1 MGFWQGLNEGL
12 TYVMEDKAR
21 KQELAAARQERLDE
35 RQANI
40 DFQTRQYEIQKSDA
54 AALRAEER
62 ANRLQ
67 EIALPLYI
75 ERKKQEAEVNRVT
88 AGAENLYNLF
98 GDSTDP
104 KVVALRN
111 NPLVADAL
119 WKEITA
125 RREAAATTK
134 GVKLSIDPKTILDN
148 IVINGSGE
156 PISILSDEDFPEI
169 TNFEDL
175 AAAAAKYSEPLTTV
189 SAELSPEYGFIAD
202 PTNLKEGRELF
213 KQNLLIVAGQERDRI
228 LKEAGEDPT
237 GEGQKAFDTI
247 AKLIEA
253 AGTDAAARAEL
264 EAMFGQKAFDMTANM
279 GSAYT
284 IALTETPE
292 FGGYAK
298 YRAETLKLEEIV
310 ADPTATPEQKAIAQE
325 ELNRRRGGS

>member
-88 AGAENLYNLF
+88 AGAENLYNIF
-98 GDSTDP
+98 GDSTDT

-125 RREAAATTK
+125 RREAAASK
-134 GVKLSIDPKTILDN
+134 GVKLSIDPQTILDN

-156 PISILSDEDFPEI
+156 PISILSEEDFPEI

-175 AAAAAKYSEPLTTV
+175 AAAAAKYSEPVTTA

-228 LKEAGEDPT
+228 LKEAGADPT
-237 GEGQKAFDTI
+237 GDGQKAFDNI
-247 AKLIEA
+247 AKLMED

-298 YRAETLKLEEIV
+298 YRAETLKLEEIA

>member
-40 DFQTRQYEIQKSDA
+40 DLQTRQYEIQKADA

-88 AGAENLYNLF
+88 AGAENLYNIF
-98 GDSTDP
+98 GGSEDP

-125 RREAAATTK
+125 RREAASSK
-134 GVKLSIDPKTILDN
+134 GVKLSIDPQTILDN

-156 PISILSDEDFPEI
+156 PISILSEEDFPEI

-175 AAAAAKYSEPLTTV
+175 ATAAAKYSEPVTTV
-189 SAELSPEYGFIAD
+189 SAELSPEYGFIPD
-202 PTNLKEGRELF
+202 PTNLKEGRDLF
-213 KQNLLIVAGQERDRI
+213 KQNLFAVAGQERDRI

-237 GEGQKAFDTI
+237 GEGQKAYGEI
-247 AKLIEA
+247 SKLMEA
-253 AGTDAAARAEL
+253 ASTDAAARASL
-264 EAMFGQKAFDMTANM
+264 EAMFGQKAFDMTASM

-292 FGGYAK
+292 FGSYATQYK
-298 YRAETLKLEEIV
+298 ADTARLQEIV
-310 ADPTATPEQKAIAQE
+310 SDPAATPEQKTVAQK
-325 ELNRRRGGS
+325 ELDKRNGRF